1 MRPPEDTPLQD
12 ESLARLVLSDRSLAQ
27 TLGDT
32 ALWEATPGMYVHI
45 NALHYVLPDS
55 DIPFRI
61 GTDARSDAGVL

>member
-1 MRPPEDTPLQD
+1 M
-12 ESLARLVLSDRSLAQ
+12 SVAQ
-27 TLGDT
+27 TPRDT

-61 GTDARSDAGVL
+61 GTDARSDVGVL